1 MSKLSNKKIIILSIV
16 GTLVSLTIAFT
27 YAIWSRSF
35 TQTGINTNDY
45 SCFDI
50 KYSENTS
57 GLTLSKKY
65 PIIDEEGLNQESY
78 DVTIQNVC
86 NIGASYTVLLNK
98 KSTST
103 LADEHVKIAVN
114 GNINLLSDYQT
125 TTTSISNYS
134 DARVIYTDFLSANE
148 TKTIKIQSWMD
159 ENTSKE
165 DGSNKSFT
173 YKITIDAQTS
183 KNLLADKILENKV
196 ITSTPDFSKGE
207 PPASGTNTGSGLY
220 KTEDDDGKSY
230 YFRGNES
237 SIQNNVTFAG
247 RKWKIVRIN
256 GDNTIRMILV
266 DTIGTSA
273 FNAHS
278 DANNEKYVGYTY
290 DNESACTKEN
300 PCISNYNSQSLA
312 FSNNKVLTNSTVKV
326 FLEKWYITNLKEFND
341 KISLGTFC
349 NDTAVTNDNN
359 EYYYYGYNSRTSNDN
374 YSPSLLCN
382 DTYLNYGGN
391 YKLKIGML
399 SADEM
404 IFAGMGKNYVT
415 SASNYLLN
423 KEFVSLTPL
432 SSFKSTANAP
442 FSGNMEVSRFYGV
455 NAAGIEVSSTSANI
469 RPVINLNASTQISSG
484 NGTESNPF
492 VVK

>member
-1 MSKLSNKKIIILSIV
+1 MRKLSNKKIIILSIV
-16 GTLVSLTIAFT
+16 GTLVSLSIAFT

-183 KNLLADKILENKV
+183 KNLLADKVLENKV
-196 ITSTPDFSKGE
+196 VTSVPDFLVGE
-207 PPASGTNTGSGLY
+207 PPSNGTNTGSGLY
-220 KTEDDDGKSY
+220 RTSDDDGATY
-230 YFRGNES
+230 YFRGDVK
-237 SIQNNVTFAG
+237 NNYVSFANQLW
-247 RKWKIVRIN
+247 RIVRIN
-256 GDNTIRMILV
+256 GDGSIRLIKSES
-266 DTIGTSA
+266 IGDSK
-273 FNAHS
+273 FNEQAELS
-278 DANNEKYVGYTY
+278 KYVGFTY
-290 DNESACTKEN
+290 DNASACTQES
-300 PCISNYNSQSLA
+300 PCISNYNTSSKA
-312 FSNNKVLTNSTVKV
+312 FTNSKTVTNSTVKTY
-326 FLEKWYITNLKEFND
+326 LENWYKNNLSSYD
-341 KISLGTFC
+341 SKIALTKFC
-349 NDTAVTNDNN
+349 NDTTTDDSSSKA
-359 EYYYYGYNSRTSNDN
+359 YNRMVNGA
-374 YSPSLLCN
+374 PSLTCQ
-382 DTYLNYGGN
+382 DTSETFGGL
-391 YKLKIGML
+391 YKLKIGL
-399 SADEM
+399 INADEM
-404 IFAGMGKNYVT
+404 LMAGVSWTDPAK
-415 SASNYLLN
+415 SNYLEYN
-423 KEFVSLTPL
+423 SQTWSLTPSTI
-432 SSFKSTANAP
+432 SSS
-442 FSGNMEVSRFYGV
+442 SY
-455 NAAGIEVSSTSANI
+455 AAGLMGDYGNLSFYAADINGAYAI

-484 NGTESNPF
+484 NGSESNPF

>member
-16 GTLVSLTIAFT
+16 GTLVSLSIAFT

-103 LADEHVKIAVN
+103 LADEHVKVAVN
-114 GNINLLSDYQT
+114 GNINFLSDYQT
-125 TTTSISNYS
+125 TTTNISNYS

-183 KNLLADKILENKV
+183 KNLLADKVLENKV
-196 ITSTPDFSKGE
+196 ITSVPDFLVGE
-207 PPASGTNTGSGLY
+207 PPSNGTNTGSGLY
-220 KTEDDDGKSY
+220 RTSDDDGATY
-230 YFRGNES
+230 YFRGDVK
-237 SIQNNVTFAG
+237 NNYVSFANQLW
-247 RKWKIVRIN
+247 RIIRIN
-256 GDNTIRMILV
+256 GDGSIRLIKSES
-266 DTIGTSA
+266 IGDSK
-273 FNAHS
+273 FNEQAELS
-278 DANNEKYVGYTY
+278 KYVGFTY
-290 DNESACTKEN
+290 DNASACTQES
-300 PCISNYNSQSLA
+300 PCISSYNTGSKT
-312 FSNNKVLTNSTVKV
+312 FTNSKTVTNSIVKTY
-326 FLEKWYITNLKEFND
+326 LENWYKNNLSSYD
-341 KISLGTFC
+341 SKIALTKFC
-349 NDTAVTNDNN
+349 NDTTTDDSSSNSKA
-359 EYYYYGYNSRTSNDN
+359 YNRMVNGA
-374 YSPSLLCN
+374 PSLTCQ
-382 DTYLNYGGN
+382 DTSETFGGL
-391 YKLKIGML
+391 YKLKIGL
-399 SADEM
+399 INADEM
-404 IFAGMGKNYVT
+404 LMAG
-415 SASNYLLN
+415 ASWTDPAKANYL
-423 KEFVSLTPL
+423 EYSSQTWSLTPATI
-432 SSFKSTANAP
+432 SNGS
-442 FSGNMEVSRFYGV
+442 Y
-455 NAAGIEVSSTSANI
+455 AAGLMGDYGNLSFYVADINGAYAI

-484 NGTESNPF
+484 NGSESNPF

>member
-1 MSKLSNKKIIILSIV
+1 MRKLSNKKIIILSIV
-16 GTLVSLTIAFT
+16 GTLVSLSIAFT

-103 LADEHVKIAVN
+103 LADEHVKVAVN
-114 GNINLLSDYQT
+114 GNINFLSDYQT
-125 TTTSISNYS
+125 TTTNISNYS

-183 KNLLADKILENKV
+183 KNLLADKVLENKV
-196 ITSTPDFSKGE
+196 ITSVPDFLVGE
-207 PPASGTNTGSGLY
+207 PPSNGTNTGSGLY
-220 KTEDDDGKSY
+220 RTSDDDGATY
-230 YFRGNES
+230 YFRGDVK
-237 SIQNNVTFAG
+237 NNYVSFANQLW
-247 RKWKIVRIN
+247 RIIRIN
-256 GDNTIRMILV
+256 GDGSIRLIKSES
-266 DTIGTSA
+266 IGDSK
-273 FNAHS
+273 FNEQAELS
-278 DANNEKYVGYTY
+278 KYVGFTY
-290 DNESACTKEN
+290 DNASACTQES
-300 PCISNYNSQSLA
+300 PCISNYNTSSKA
-312 FSNNKVLTNSTVKV
+312 FTNSKTVTNSTVKTY
-326 FLEKWYITNLKEFND
+326 LENWYKNNLSSYD
-341 KISLGTFC
+341 SKIALTKFC
-349 NDTAVTNDNN
+349 NDTTTDDSSSKA
-359 EYYYYGYNSRTSNDN
+359 YNRMVNGA
-374 YSPSLLCN
+374 PSLTCQ
-382 DTYLNYGGN
+382 DTSETFGGL
-391 YKLKIGML
+391 YKLKIGL
-399 SADEM
+399 INADEM
-404 IFAGMGKNYVT
+404 LMAGVSWTDPAK
-415 SASNYLLN
+415 SNYLEYN
-423 KEFVSLTPL
+423 SQTWSLTPSTI
-432 SSFKSTANAP
+432 SSS
-442 FSGNMEVSRFYGV
+442 SH
-455 NAAGIEVSSTSANI
+455 AAGLMGDYGNLSFYAADINGAYAI

-484 NGTESNPF
+484 NGSESNPF

>member
-1 MSKLSNKKIIILSIV
+1 MDKEKLKNISNKKIVIVTSIV
-16 GTLVSLTIAFT
+16 MLLVLIAGVS

-103 LADEHVKIAVN
+103 LADEHVKVAVN

-183 KNLLADKILENKV
+183 KNLLADKVLENKV
-196 ITSTPDFSKGE
+196 VTSVPDFLVGE
-207 PPASGTNTGSGLY
+207 PPSMMMEL
-220 KTEDDDGKSY
+220 
-230 YFRGNES
+230 
-237 SIQNNVTFAG
+237 VT
-247 RKWKIVRIN
+247 
-256 GDNTIRMILV
+256 IL
-266 DTIGTSA
+266 
-273 FNAHS
+273 
-278 DANNEKYVGYTY
+278 E
-290 DNESACTKEN
+290 
-300 PCISNYNSQSLA
+300 
-312 FSNNKVLTNSTVKV
+312 VL
-326 FLEKWYITNLKEFND
+326 
-341 KISLGTFC
+341 
-349 NDTAVTNDNN
+349 
-359 EYYYYGYNSRTSNDN
+359 
-374 YSPSLLCN
+374 
-382 DTYLNYGGN
+382 
-391 YKLKIGML
+391 
-399 SADEM
+399 
-404 IFAGMGKNYVT
+404 
-415 SASNYLLN
+415 
-423 KEFVSLTPL
+423 
-432 SSFKSTANAP
+432 
-442 FSGNMEVSRFYGV
+442 
-455 NAAGIEVSSTSANI
+455 
-469 RPVINLNASTQISSG
+469 
-484 NGTESNPF
+484 
-492 VVK
+492 

>member
-1 MSKLSNKKIIILSIV
+1 MRKLSNKKIIILSIV
-16 GTLVSLTIAFT
+16 GTLVSLSIAFT

-103 LADEHVKIAVN
+103 LADEHVKVAVN

-183 KNLLADKILENKV
+183 KNLLADKVLENKV
-196 ITSTPDFSKGE
+196 VTSVPDFLVGE
-207 PPASGTNTGSGLY
+207 PPSNGTNTGSGLY
-220 KTEDDDGKSY
+220 RTSDDDGATY
-230 YFRGNES
+230 YFRGDVK
-237 SIQNNVTFAG
+237 NNYVSFANQLW
-247 RKWKIVRIN
+247 RIVRIN
-256 GDNTIRMILV
+256 GDGSIRLIKSES
-266 DTIGTSA
+266 IGDSK
-273 FNAHS
+273 FNEQAELS
-278 DANNEKYVGYTY
+278 KYVGFTY
-290 DNESACTKEN
+290 DNASACTQES
-300 PCISNYNSQSLA
+300 PCISNYNTSSKA
-312 FSNNKVLTNSTVKV
+312 FTNSKTVTNSTVKTY
-326 FLEKWYITNLKEFND
+326 LENWYKNNLSSYD
-341 KISLGTFC
+341 SKIALTKFC
-349 NDTAVTNDNN
+349 NDTTTDDSSSKA
-359 EYYYYGYNSRTSNDN
+359 YNRMVNGA
-374 YSPSLLCN
+374 PSLTCQ
-382 DTYLNYGGN
+382 DTSETFGGL
-391 YKLKIGML
+391 YKLKIGL
-399 SADEM
+399 INADEM
-404 IFAGMGKNYVT
+404 LMAGVSWTDPAK
-415 SASNYLLN
+415 SNYLEYN
-423 KEFVSLTPL
+423 SQTWSLTPSTI
-432 SSFKSTANAP
+432 SSS
-442 FSGNMEVSRFYGV
+442 SH
-455 NAAGIEVSSTSANI
+455 AAGLMGDYGNLSFYAADINGAYAI

-484 NGTESNPF
+484 NGSESNPF

>member
-1 MSKLSNKKIIILSIV
+1 MRKLSNKKIIILSIV
-16 GTLVSLTIAFT
+16 GTLIVLSIAFT

-148 TKTIKIQSWMD
+148 TKIIKIQSWMD

-183 KNLLADKILENKV
+183 KNLLADKVLENKV
-196 ITSTPDFSKGE
+196 VTSVPDFLVGE
-207 PPASGTNTGSGLY
+207 PPSNGTNTGSGLY
-220 KTEDDDGKSY
+220 RTSDDDGATY
-230 YFRGNES
+230 YFRGDVK
-237 SIQNNVTFAG
+237 NNYVSFANQLW
-247 RKWKIVRIN
+247 RIVRIN
-256 GDNTIRMILV
+256 GDGSIRLIKSES
-266 DTIGTSA
+266 IGDSK
-273 FNAHS
+273 FNEQAELS
-278 DANNEKYVGYTY
+278 KYVGFTY
-290 DNESACTKEN
+290 DNASACTQES
-300 PCISNYNSQSLA
+300 PCISNYNTSSKA
-312 FSNNKVLTNSTVKV
+312 FTNSKTVTNSTVKTY
-326 FLEKWYITNLKEFND
+326 LENWYKNNLSSYD
-341 KISLGTFC
+341 SKIALTKFC
-349 NDTAVTNDNN
+349 NDTTTDDSNSKA
-359 EYYYYGYNSRTSNDN
+359 YNRMVNGA
-374 YSPSLLCN
+374 PSLTCQ
-382 DTYLNYGGN
+382 DTSETFGGL
-391 YKLKIGML
+391 YKLKIGL
-399 SADEM
+399 INADEM
-404 IFAGMGKNYVT
+404 LMAGVSWTDPAK
-415 SASNYLLN
+415 SNYLEYN
-423 KEFVSLTPL
+423 SQTWSLTPSTI
-432 SSFKSTANAP
+432 SSS
-442 FSGNMEVSRFYGV
+442 SY
-455 NAAGIEVSSTSANI
+455 AAGLMGDYGNLSFYAADINGAYAI

-484 NGTESNPF
+484 NGSESNPF

>member
-1 MSKLSNKKIIILSIV
+1 MRKLSNKKIIILSIV
-16 GTLVSLTIAFT
+16 GTLVSLSIAFT

-103 LADEHVKIAVN
+103 LADEHVKVAVN

-183 KNLLADKILENKV
+183 KNLLADKVLENKV
-196 ITSTPDFSKGE
+196 VTSVPDFLVGE
-207 PPASGTNTGSGLY
+207 PPSNGTNTGSGLY
-220 KTEDDDGKSY
+220 RTSDDDGATY
-230 YFRGNES
+230 YFRGDVK
-237 SIQNNVTFAG
+237 NNYVSFANQLW
-247 RKWKIVRIN
+247 RIVRIN
-256 GDNTIRMILV
+256 GDESIRLIKSES
-266 DTIGTSA
+266 IGDSK
-273 FNAHS
+273 FNEQAELS
-278 DANNEKYVGYTY
+278 KYVGFTY
-290 DNESACTKEN
+290 DNASACTQES
-300 PCISNYNSQSLA
+300 PCISNYNTSSKA
-312 FSNNKVLTNSTVKV
+312 FTNSKTVTNSTVKTY
-326 FLEKWYITNLKEFND
+326 LENWYKNNLSSYD
-341 KISLGTFC
+341 SKIALTKFC
-349 NDTAVTNDNN
+349 NDTTTDDSSSKA
-359 EYYYYGYNSRTSNDN
+359 YNRMVNGA
-374 YSPSLLCN
+374 PSLTCQ
-382 DTYLNYGGN
+382 DTSETFGGL
-391 YKLKIGML
+391 YKLKIGL
-399 SADEM
+399 INADEM
-404 IFAGMGKNYVT
+404 LMAGVSWTDPAK
-415 SASNYLLN
+415 SNYLEYN
-423 KEFVSLTPL
+423 SQTWSLTPSTI
-432 SSFKSTANAP
+432 SSS
-442 FSGNMEVSRFYGV
+442 SH
-455 NAAGIEVSSTSANI
+455 AAGLMGDYGNLSFYAADINGAYAI

-484 NGTESNPF
+484 NGSESNPF